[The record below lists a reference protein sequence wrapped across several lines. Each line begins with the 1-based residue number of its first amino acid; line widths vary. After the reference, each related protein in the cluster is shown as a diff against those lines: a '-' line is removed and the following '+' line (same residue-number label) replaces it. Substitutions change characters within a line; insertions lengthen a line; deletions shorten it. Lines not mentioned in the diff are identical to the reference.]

1 MNSLNKETFDL
12 EILKFWPEVNYAQFE
27 LNFWIFEKYEA
38 QNFEWNIGFEK
49 VWNETL
55 TDKEKS
61 RSLQNTNLT
70 NLRESGFGFAH
81 KNYTNQLNDSGQNY
95 LTNLIVKSMRF
106 SNFFNG

>member
-1 MNSLNKETFDL
+1 MLDLNWILESFDNVKL
-12 EILKFWPEVNYAQFE
+12 KISNEILASK
-27 LNFWIFEKYEA
+27 
-38 QNFEWNIGFEK
+38 K

-95 LTNLIVKSMRF
+95 LTNLIVKSIRF
-106 SNFFNG
+106 RNF